1 MGLKKK
7 FFTLGKILNYKI
19 NSKNNLIDH
28 DFINKRIV
36 DLIKDIL
43 DVEREKEQRSL
54 NIYDLKTKSDLSEND
69 KKVVEVYH
77 RYFLNIKRQAGD
89 QVSYYATLTNLS
101 QAFGYGGIDEILKSF
116 KKIK

>member
-1 MGLKKK
+1 MDLKKK

-28 DFINKRIV
+28 NFINKRIV

-43 DVEREKEQRSL
+43 EIEREKEQKAL
-54 NIYDLKTKSDLSEND
+54 NICDLKMKSSLPEND
-69 KKVVEVYH
+69 KKAIKVYH
-77 RYFLNIKRQAGD
+77 RYFLNIRRQAGD
-89 QVSYYATLTNLS
+89 QLSYYATLTNLS